1 MSLAADSAVSEA
13 LARLVRDV
21 HDFPEPGIVFKD
33 ITPLL
38 ADPAG
43 FHAVVQALADVAR
56 DESGTPTVDAIVG
69 MEARG
74 FLFGVPVAMALGV
87 GFIPVRK
94 PGKLPSAVHSV
105 SYSLEYGD
113 STLQIHRDALNPG
126 DRVLVVDDVLATGG
140 TLRATREL
148 IEACSATVVGAALLM
163 ELAFLNGREQVADL
177 PITSLSI
184 I

>member
-1 MSLAADSAVSEA
+1 MSHVADSAVSEA

-21 HDFPEPGIVFKD
+21 PDFPEPGIVFKD

-43 FHAVVQALADVAR
+43 FQAVVQALADVAR

>member
-56 DESGTPTVDAIVG
+56 DASGAPTVDAIVG